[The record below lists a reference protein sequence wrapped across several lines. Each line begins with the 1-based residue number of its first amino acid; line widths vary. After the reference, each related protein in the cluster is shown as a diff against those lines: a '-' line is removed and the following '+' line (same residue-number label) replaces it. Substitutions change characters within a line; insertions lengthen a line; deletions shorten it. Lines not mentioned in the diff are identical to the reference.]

1 MIIYDK
7 SSKGKAEIA
16 IFAFSLPRRII
27 NDAEQY
33 EDINMVINKVEY

>member
-1 MIIYDK
+1 VIIYDK
-7 SSKGKAEIA
+7 CTRGKADIA

-33 EDINMVINKVEY
+33 DNINMVVNELEC

>member
-7 SSKGKAEIA
+7 SSKGKAAIT
-16 IFAFSLPRRII
+16 IFASFLPRRII

-33 EDINMVINKVEY
+33 EHINMVIVPI